1 MIDTQTVN
9 VESAGLGRSSR
20 RDRTITQVVPVTFTY
35 PVHFTE
41 HLFDPQQ
48 TLLRD
53 ILTGPEASGG
63 QPPRVLCVVDD
74 GVLAAFPGLEGQIQA
89 YFAAQL
95 DLTLVAPPL
104 TVPGGER
111 CKSDPDVVGRIH
123 EAINAHGIDRHAYVI
138 AVGGGAVL
146 DMVGYAAATA
156 HRGVRLV
163 RVPTTVLSQNDSAVG
178 VKNSVN
184 AFGKKNWLGTFAP
197 PHAVLNDRSFLT
209 TLEDRD
215 WLGGL
220 SEALK
225 VALLKDAAFFEW
237 LEANAVA
244 LAARDQE
251 AMDHAV
257 YRCAELHLEHIARSG
272 DPFERGSS
280 RPLDFG
286 HWAAHKLE
294 SLSNYE
300 LRHGEAVAVGIA
312 LDCTYAALSGLLP
325 EADWRRILD
334 VLRTLKLA
342 VSVPELGS
350 GTQDAT
356 NPTSVLS
363 GLNEFREHLGGR
375 LTIPLL
381 TGIGQPVEVH
391 EMDHDILRRAIAL
404 LEDVQ
409 AQASSLPLSSPHTQ
423 GVL

>member
-1 MIDTQTVN
+1 
-9 VESAGLGRSSR
+9 
-20 RDRTITQVVPVTFTY
+20 
-35 PVHFTE
+35 
-41 HLFDPQQ
+41 
-48 TLLRD
+48 
-53 ILTGPEASGG
+53 
-63 QPPRVLCVVDD
+63 
-74 GVLAAFPGLEGQIQA
+74 LAAFPDLEVQIRA
-89 YFAAQL
+89 YFAAHS
-95 DLTLVAPPL
+95 DLCLVAPPL

-111 CKSDPDVVGRIH
+111 CKSDPGQVERVH
-123 EAINAHGIDRHAYVI
+123 EAINAHGIDRHAYVV

-197 PHAVLNDRSFLT
+197 PHAVLNDRAFLT

-225 VALLKDAAFFEW
+225 VALLKDAAFFGW
-237 LEANAVA
+237 LEMNAEA
-244 LAARDQE
+244 LAARDRE

-257 YRCAELHLEHIARSG
+257 YRCAQLHLEHIAGSG

-294 SLSNYE
+294 SLSGYH
-300 LRHGEAVAVGIA
+300 LRHGEAVAAGIA

-325 EADWRRILD
+325 EAEWRRILA

-342 VSVPELGS
+342 MHVPEMGS
-350 GTQDAT
+350 GAQDAQ
-356 NPTSVLS
+356 NPGSVLS

-381 TGIGQPVEVH
+381 TGIGQPIEVH
-391 EMDHDILRRAIAL
+391 EMNHDLLRRAIAL
-404 LEDVQ
+404 LDDVQ
-409 AQASSLPLSSPHTQ
+409 SQGPASSPSLPDQ